1 MKNINYNFLKYKGNY
16 KNNTRK
22 MFFIF
27 YNQWNNLVLSEKW
40 RKPTHCKH
48 NDQRTIPG
56 EQTKKTKMSS
66 PILNKRMVKE
76 TYWACVHFMIFRPF
90 LTWLFCP
97 SQAKVFGRRSRLRD
111 HSIDHSLKAPKIH
124 CFSFCDR
131 RGEVARGR
139 WQFRLD
145 RDIPRPPLT
154 ENNIWL
160 ARSVTKLT
168 FTISKSPFYWN
179 HQAGTFY

>member
-1 MKNINYNFLKYKGNY
+1 M
-16 KNNTRK
+16 
-22 MFFIF
+22 
-27 YNQWNNLVLSEKW
+27 
-40 RKPTHCKH
+40 
-48 NDQRTIPG
+48 
-56 EQTKKTKMSS
+56 
-66 PILNKRMVKE
+66 
-76 TYWACVHFMIFRPF
+76 HFMIFRP
-90 LTWLFCP
+90 LFNLAVL
-97 SQAKVFGRRSRLRD
+97 SISGEGFGQAISTKRPQ
-111 HSIDHSLKAPKIH
+111 HHSLKAPKIH

-168 FTISKSPFYWN
+168 FTISESPFYSN
-179 HQAGTFY
+179 HQAYTFYILKNPARDWIQVTLASEKIDSHDHHILSHQDYFCRNI